1 MSTWHVAAGC
11 ALRMF
16 WKTCALKCYLDYKK
30 EPETEK
36 EGHLEEFRVS
46 FRS

>member
-1 MSTWHVAAGC
+1 
-11 ALRMF
+11 
-16 WKTCALKCYLDYKK
+16 LDYKK